1 LIPIKKSGVAPQD
14 LGIAIS
20 RQSMAFRCGRALDL
34 RQGGDSRQSHALR
47 KGDWVSLPLL
57 RLIYHKADLGRET
70 DTSSC
75 R

>member
-1 LIPIKKSGVAPQD
+1 
-14 LGIAIS
+14 
-20 RQSMAFRCGRALDL
+20 MAFRCGRALDL